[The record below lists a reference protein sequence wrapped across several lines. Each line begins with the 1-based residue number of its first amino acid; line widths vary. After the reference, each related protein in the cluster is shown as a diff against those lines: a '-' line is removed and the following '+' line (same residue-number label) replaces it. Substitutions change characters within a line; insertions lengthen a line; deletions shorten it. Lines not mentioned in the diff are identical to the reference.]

1 MHPILRNSLFALEI
15 TTKEF
20 QNGLKT
26 MAEDHAAGVKHR
38 QIASVMLLKDL
49 SLRIDTALCALLADA
64 CCLGHGYWKGPN
76 LGVLR
81 SIHLGC
87 LANRGL
93 IDAIALMETS
103 RISLLSHSAIRQ
115 LIITWCRFQKSA
127 HCIRLAL
134 NHPAPRRKNLA
145 WGVQQAIR
153 RHRSIDMKTR
163 IQKPTLASLFSVT
176 IFSVA
181 VTCSTW
187 VGPAFPDN
195 GVNEASGKASSSV
208 DNFVAENITCGGNRV
223 Q

>member
-115 LIITWCRFQKSA
+115 LIITWCRFQKSV

-145 WGVQQAIR
+145 WARNRQ
-153 RHRSIDMKTR
+153 
-163 IQKPTLASLFSVT
+163 SVGT
-176 IFSVA
+176 GALI
-181 VTCSTW
+181 
-187 VGPAFPDN
+187 
-195 GVNEASGKASSSV
+195 
-208 DNFVAENITCGGNRV
+208 
-223 Q
+223 